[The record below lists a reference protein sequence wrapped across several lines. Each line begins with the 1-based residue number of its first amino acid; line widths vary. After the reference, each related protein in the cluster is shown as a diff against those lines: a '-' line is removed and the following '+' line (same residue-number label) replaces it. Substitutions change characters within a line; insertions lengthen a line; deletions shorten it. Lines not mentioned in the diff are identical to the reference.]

1 MLKTPLTERELRI
14 QKQEEKLRDMQERL
28 EFKESS
34 LESLRSHMDARHKDI
49 RETLLYGTWWHST
62 IPSLD
67 PVGLQ
72 WQKPSAAEIDE
83 EKEEELK
90 HLRYTDQ
97 EPLDIK
103 VTTDCSLLHA
113 AATHVLNLHL
123 SVAAGWIWSCQT
135 QPTFFYASSCPR

>member
-1 MLKTPLTERELRI
+1 
-14 QKQEEKLRDMQERL
+14 
-28 EFKESS
+28 
-34 LESLRSHMDARHKDI
+34 MDARHKDI

-103 VTTDCSLLHA
+103 VTTDCACCMH
-113 AATHVLNLHL
+113 
-123 SVAAGWIWSCQT
+123 
-135 QPTFFYASSCPR
+135 